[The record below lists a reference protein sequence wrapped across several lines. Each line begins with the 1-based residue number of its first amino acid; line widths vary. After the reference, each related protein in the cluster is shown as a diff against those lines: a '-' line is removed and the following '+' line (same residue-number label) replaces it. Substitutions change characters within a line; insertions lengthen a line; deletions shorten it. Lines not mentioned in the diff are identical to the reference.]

1 MMAEM
6 LLIAGKKGRTMFQS
20 LRGGYTHVTYS
31 SILYLYYEVIIAR
44 NDFFL
49 QIPGIKT
56 HPCQPTVWCG
66 WVHPPTSR
74 PQVLVL
80 ECEPRRRLLKKNHA
94 LIATRSSELQEE
106 FKEYKR
112 AGHEDRRLLC
122 YKWTKIQRRSVE
134 GAAPRLRAEMKTS
147 KELLQPQNDPKT
159 MPMIPK

>member
-31 SILYLYYEVIIAR
+31 SIVYLYYEVIIAR

-80 ECEPRRRLLKKNHA
+80 ECEPRRRLLKKITPSLRLGAASCRRNLRSTSA
-94 LIATRSSELQEE
+94 RAMKTAGCYVTSGPRSASKRGRSRSPPSRRDEDIQRIAT
-106 FKEYKR
+106 
-112 AGHEDRRLLC
+112 
-122 YKWTKIQRRSVE
+122 
-134 GAAPRLRAEMKTS
+134 APK
-147 KELLQPQNDPKT
+147 
-159 MPMIPK
+159 